1 MLRPGAV
8 PREAIE
14 AALGRP
20 LAQAAAGDGA
30 PQSPGQLASHYAP
43 RARLRL
49 QALTVARDEAALDFG
64 GVLGGAASVA
74 RLDLSPSGDVVEA
87 AANLFAFL
95 RTLDKLG
102 AAAIAVAPIP
112 AEGLGAAINDR
123 MRRAAAPRDD

>member
-1 MLRPGAV
+1 MPQ
-8 PREAIE
+8 EAIE
-14 AALGRP
+14 TALGRP
-20 LAQAAAGDGA
+20 LVQAAARDGA
-30 PQSPGQLASHYAP
+30 PQAPGQLASHYAP

-49 QALTVARDEAALDFG
+49 QALAVALDEAALDFG
-64 GVLGGAASVA
+64 GVLAGAASVA

-112 AEGLGAAINDR
+112 AQGLGAAINDR
-123 MRRAAAPRDD
+123 MRRAAAPRDG